1 MKMSGEAVVRIDK
14 EILTEVEKTISLKEN
29 RFKYVNKKQF
39 IDLAVLEKLN
49 REKNL
54 K

>member
-1 MKMSGEAVVRIDK
+1 MSGEAVVRIDK
-14 EILTEVEKTISLKEN
+14 EILKEVEKAISLKGN

-49 REKNL
+49 REKGE
-54 K
+54 

>member
-1 MKMSGEAVVRIDK
+1 MSTESVVRIDG
-14 EILTEVEKTISLKEN
+14 EILKEVEKLISLKEN

-39 IDLAVLEKLN
+39 IDLAVLEKL
-49 REKNL
+49 KNEGV